1 MSTKL
6 QPVRGTHDLIGEDA
20 RKYNH
25 IVHTARG
32 IAEQYGYS
40 EIQTPM
46 FEFSDVFHRTLGDT
60 SDVVTKET
68 YTFTDRGGESLTLR
82 PEFTAAIARAFIS
95 NGLQQNLPCKFFYA
109 GPAFRYERPQKGRMR
124 QFHQI
129 GVELLGVEGPLGD
142 VESIAIGHHILNTL
156 GITRFTLEINTLGDR
171 ESREAYRN
179 ALVAYF
185 ESHKANLSED
195 SKMRLEKNPLRILDS
210 KDEGDKKFIAGA
222 PQMHEYRS
230 SLAKDFYAKVKE
242 GLASLHIPFT
252 ENSRLVRGLDY
263 YNHTVFEFTTDAL
276 GAQNTILAGGRYD
289 GLIGM
294 MGGADTPGVGWASGV
309 ERLMAMVDWTQPGFK
324 STPRPISV
332 VPVSEAMESA
342 ALTLTQTLRNQ
353 GYVVDLGYKGN
364 ASKRLKKANS
374 LNVIAAIVL
383 GEEEMAKGEVLV
395 KDLDSG
401 EQTAVKLNNLVD
413 ALARF
418 RQ

>member
-1 MSTKL
+1 M
-6 QPVRGTHDLIGEDA
+6 
-20 RKYNH
+20 
-25 IVHTARG
+25 ARG
-32 IAEQYGYS
+32 IAEQYGYG
-40 EIQTPM
+40 EIQTPV

-142 VESIAIGHHILNTL
+142 IESIAIGHHILNAL
-156 GITRFTLEINTLGDR
+156 GISRFTLEINTLGDR

-185 ESHKANLSED
+185 HLIRTELSED

-324 STPRPISV
+324 GAPRPISV
-332 VPVSEAMESA
+332 VPVSGAMEAS

-364 ASKRLKKANS
+364 TSKRLKKANS
-374 LNVIAAIVL
+374 LNAIAAIVL